1 MLCIL
6 PIRAV
11 CATWGLCLTY
21 LFFHSMDIIP
31 VPTLSTQGWVKD
43 LSSKIDFL
51 LAHFVSTDQEQSNV
65 YKDHLSNL
73 QYLIEQYTGDPL
85 STADAIAR
93 TVQIYL
99 GRYYENVIAEARFS
113 LVDEKESQTTV
124 KITLSLNF
132 TEEGVNYTANRL
144 LTYYNGKF
152 KEITEV
158 NNG

>member
-1 MLCIL
+1 VRREVHGM
-6 PIRAV
+6 
-11 CATWGLCLTY
+11 GLCSTLY
-21 LFFHSMDIIP
+21 FFVIPMVTP
-31 VPTLSTQGWVKD
+31 VPTLSTQGWVTD
-43 LSSKIDFL
+43 LSGKIDIL
-51 LAHFVSTDQEQSNV
+51 LSHYVSTDQAQSNIYREYV
-65 YKDHLSNL
+65 SSL
-73 QYLIEQYTGDPL
+73 QALVEQYSGDPL
-85 STADAIAR
+85 ATADAIAR
-93 TVQIYL
+93 SVQTYL

-152 KEITEV
+152 KEITEA

>member
-1 MLCIL
+1 
-6 PIRAV
+6 
-11 CATWGLCLTY
+11 
-21 LFFHSMDIIP
+21 MDIIP

-51 LAHFVSTDQEQSNV
+51 LSHYVSTDQEQSNV
-65 YKDHLSNL
+65 YKPHISNL
-73 QYLIEQYTGDPL
+73 QYLIEQYAGDPL
-85 STADAIAR
+85 STADAISR
-93 TVQIYL
+93 SIQTYL

-113 LVDEKESQTTV
+113 LLNEKESQTTV

>member
-1 MLCIL
+1 MPPIVGSVHGMGNYVQPFLFCI
-6 PIRAV
+6 
-11 CATWGLCLTY
+11 
-21 LFFHSMDIIP
+21 MDITP
-31 VPTLSTQGWVKD
+31 VPTLSTQGWVTD

-51 LAHFVSTDQEQSNV
+51 LGHFVSTDKEQSNI
-65 YKDHLSNL
+65 YKEYVSNL
-73 QYLIEQYTGDPL
+73 QFIIEKYSGDPL

-93 TVQIYL
+93 AVQLYL
-99 GRYYENVIAEARFS
+99 GRYYENVLAEAQFS

-132 TEEGVNYTANRL
+132 TEEGVSYTANRL
-144 LTYYNGKF
+144 LTYFNGKF